1 MHLTYILS
9 ISYVYLTCILRVSYV
24 YPTCILRVSYVYPTC
39 ILRVW
44 YVLERFAGGD
54 LSHSPESVVGRL
66 ISMDIFTNIKEVPG
80 HEGSL
85 AMVYCIVP

>member
-1 MHLTYILS
+1 M
-9 ISYVYLTCILRVSYV
+9 CIL
-24 YPTCILRVSYVYPTC
+24 C
-39 ILRVW
+39 VW